1 MVDPSSADNF
11 AVSVVIPTYNRIK
24 QLPIALNSVL
34 SQTRSVTEILV
45 VDDGS
50 TDNTV
55 ENLSPKYKTV
65 TFLRQKNEGVSSA
78 RNAGIKAAKSPWI
91 ALLDSDDQWMPDKIE
106 KQIHCLSEDN
116 EIKACHTGEKWIR
129 NGNEVPTARF
139 LNKAPDGLFERSLER
154 CIICPSSVILHRS
167 IFEKIGFFD
176 TKLPICEDY
185 DFWLRLLLNYQIGLV
200 DEPLVAKTGGHPDQL
215 STSTWGLDRFHVQ
228 SLEQIYLSEE
238 LNSQQ
243 KEMVLKTIA
252 RKADLLAK
260 GFMKHGKEGEARKY
274 NDMRR
279 LALENLGLLT
289 SVPAS

>member
-106 KQIHCLSEDN
+106 KQIHCLSENN

-129 NGNEVPTARF
+129 KGKEVQTARF
-139 LNKAPDGLFERSLER
+139 LNKAPEGLFERSLER

-185 DFWLRLLLNYQIGLV
+185 DFWLRLLLNYQIGLI
-200 DEPLVAKTGGHPDQL
+200 DEPLVVKTGGHPDQL

>member
-1 MVDPSSADNF
+1 MP
-11 AVSVVIPTYNRIK
+11 
-24 QLPIALNSVL
+24 
-34 SQTRSVTEILV
+34 VTEILV

-129 NGNEVPTARF
+129 NGKEVPTARF
-139 LNKAPDGLFERSLER
+139 LNKAPNGLFERSLER
-154 CIICPSSVILHRS
+154 CIICPSSVILHRY

-176 TKLPICEDY
+176 TNLPICEDY

-200 DEPLVAKTGGHPDQL
+200 DEPLVVKTGGHPDQL

-228 SLEQIYLSEE
+228 SLEKIYLSEE
-238 LNSQQ
+238 LNSRQE
-243 KEMVLKTIA
+243 EMLLKTIA

-279 LALENLGLLT
+279 PALKILGCLHLFPPHELYCR
-289 SVPAS
+289 PATGSPPLD